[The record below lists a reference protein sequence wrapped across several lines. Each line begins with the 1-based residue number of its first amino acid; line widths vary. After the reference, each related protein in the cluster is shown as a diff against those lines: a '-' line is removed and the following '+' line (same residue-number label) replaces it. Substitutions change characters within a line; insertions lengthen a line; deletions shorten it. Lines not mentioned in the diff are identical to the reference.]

1 MEVHMKA
8 LRFALY
14 GILGGLLVACGSSPA
29 TTAASSPSP
38 KGTVVVVTKTDATH
52 GTFLVAATNQM
63 TLYVF
68 TKDTPGVSNCS
79 GGCLK
84 NWPALSVAAGT
95 AIAAGPGITGQ
106 LSTFTR
112 TEGLTQVTYK
122 GMPLYFFITDVKVGD
137 TTGVGKSNWELAK
150 P

>member
-1 MEVHMKA
+1 MKA
-8 LRFALY
+8 LRFAVY
-14 GILGGLLVACGSSPA
+14 GILGGLLVACGSSPS

-38 KGTVVVVTKTDATH
+38 KGTVVVVTKTDAMN
-52 GTFLVAATNQM
+52 GTFLVAASNQM

-68 TKDTPGVSNCS
+68 AKDTTGVSNCS

-84 NWPALSVAAGT
+84 NWPALSVPPGT
-95 AIAAGPGITGQ
+95 AIAAGSGITGQ
-106 LSTFTR
+106 LSTLTR
-112 TEGLTQVTYK
+112 AEGLTQVTYK

-137 TTGVGKSNWELAK
+137 VTGVGKTNWALAK

>member
-1 MEVHMKA
+1 MKA

-14 GILGGLLVACGSSPA
+14 GILGCLLVACGSSPS
-29 TTAASSPSP
+29 TAASSPSP

-63 TLYVF
+63 TVYTF
-68 TKDTPGVSNCS
+68 AKDTPGVSNCS

-84 NWPALSVAAGT
+84 NWPALSVPAGT
-95 AIAAGPGITGQ
+95 SIAAGPGIKGQ
-106 LSTFTR
+106 LSTITR
-112 TEGLTQVTYK
+112 AEGLTQVTYN
-122 GMPLYFFITDVKVGD
+122 GMPLYFFIKDVAVGD
-137 TTGVGKSNWELAK
+137 TTGAVVANWALVK